1 MKILKTKKVFQILV
15 IKKSWEE
22 TNINL
27 ENKTKILFGNHLD
40 FNFYFLK
47 LSLKISFFFSIVF
60 YFFYLHFK
68 SVSKLKSDFEN

>member
-47 LSLKISFFFSIVF
+47 LSLKISFFPLLFSIFCIYILRVF
-60 YFFYLHFK
+60 Q
-68 SVSKLKSDFEN
+68 N